1 MNTRTSLLIV
11 ILAATA
17 HAQTFRGALSGTIT
31 DSSGAALPAAVVKL
45 EHSSTG
51 LVRTITST
59 GNGDFFFADLP
70 LGLYAL
76 TVSHPG
82 FEAKRVANIEI
93 AVSKTTNINV
103 ELGVAQQQQVVEVSA
118 AAVNLDT
125 TSSDLAA
132 VVNTR
137 EVQDLPINGRD
148 FRQMIKL
155 SPGVTSSASPSVN
168 GTRTVSN
175 NYQIDGAD
183 NNDAMF
189 GGFPAQNQ
197 PGVAGIPGGLVPIDA
212 IDQFSVQTNAG
223 ADMGRNSGANVN
235 MVIKSGTNDLH
246 GTAYFFNRNEDLA
259 SPAPTLP
266 PGSRPQEIRNN
277 QPGFSLGGPVIKN
290 KTFFF
295 LTGEI
300 QLAIAGESILD
311 TSPSAAWVQSA
322 QAVMTRYNV
331 PVNPV
336 SMNLLTIFPAS
347 SRTGPATVNNYL
359 AQDLNTYNSYN
370 GIIRIDHR

>member
-1 MNTRTSLLIV
+1 MKIRISILLALFV
-11 ILAATA
+11 GAVF
-17 HAQTFRGALSGTIT
+17 AQTFRGSLTGAVTDPSG
-31 DSSGAALPAAVVKL
+31 GALPDATVKL
-45 EHSSTG
+45 ENPSIGFS
-51 LVRTITST
+51 RSTITT
-59 GNGDFFFADLP
+59 TNGDYNFPDLAV
-70 LGLYAL
+70 GVYTI
-76 TVSHPG
+76 TVSHTG
-82 FEAKRVANIEI
+82 FEAKKVDKIEI

-103 ELGVAQQQQVVEVSA
+103 QLGVAQQEQVVEVSA
-118 AAVNLDT
+118 AAVNLEA

-223 ADMGRNSGANVN
+223 ADMGRNSGSNVN
-235 MVIKSGTNDLH
+235 MVIKSVVGHFEFYGGMRCH
-246 GTAYFFNRNEDLA
+246 G
-259 SPAPTLP
+259 
-266 PGSRPQEIRNN
+266 
-277 QPGFSLGGPVIKN
+277 
-290 KTFFF
+290 
-295 LTGEI
+295 
-300 QLAIAGESILD
+300 
-311 TSPSAAWVQSA
+311 
-322 QAVMTRYNV
+322 M
-331 PVNPV
+331 
-336 SMNLLTIFPAS
+336 
-347 SRTGPATVNNYL
+347 
-359 AQDLNTYNSYN
+359 
-370 GIIRIDHR
+370 